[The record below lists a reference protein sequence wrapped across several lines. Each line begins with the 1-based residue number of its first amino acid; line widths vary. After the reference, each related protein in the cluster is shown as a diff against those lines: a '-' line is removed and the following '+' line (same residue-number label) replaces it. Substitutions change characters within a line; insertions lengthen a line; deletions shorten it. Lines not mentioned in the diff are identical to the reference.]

1 MAEIEITI
9 VENVV
14 SSFELLE
21 LIMSCVCV
29 FVFLCGCVFPNS
41 EVFGNMIF
49 FFFFCL
55 CQRDSRT
62 SFSGEMGLRGFE
74 DH

>member
-49 FFFFCL
+49 FFFFAYVNGIPEQVL
-55 CQRDSRT
+55 VEKWD
-62 SFSGEMGLRGFE
+62 
-74 DH
+74 